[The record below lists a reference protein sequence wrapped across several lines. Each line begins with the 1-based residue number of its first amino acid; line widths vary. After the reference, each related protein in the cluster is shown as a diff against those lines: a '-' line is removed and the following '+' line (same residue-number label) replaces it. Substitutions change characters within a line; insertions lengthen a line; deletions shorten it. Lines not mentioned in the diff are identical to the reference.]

1 MSRLEW
7 ILGILL
13 GVLLIVTLIMAAIL
27 VGSRESAAPAV
38 TDTALQ
44 AYAIAQPV
52 AQAWAGDAA
61 LVTMMGSQSV
71 EPGAPLI
78 VASWSLIFYSQ
89 SGQATALIS
98 VVGDRAT
105 LVSTRSNSPQRR
117 PGDLEQWTVSS
128 QAVIEQTLQA
138 GGQEFIRQEG
148 ASNLSLL
155 LNVEEQVVWKST
167 LSAPETGKTLSLWI
181 DAHQGELLDI
191 RQSQ

>member
-27 VGSRESAAPAV
+27 VGSRGTAPPAV
-38 TDTALQ
+38 TDTARQ
-44 AYAIAQPV
+44 AYTIAEPV
-52 AQAWAGDAA
+52 AKAWAGDAA
-61 LVTMMGSQSV
+61 LVTMMGSQAV
-71 EPGAPLI
+71 EPGAPLV
-78 VASWSLIFYSQ
+78 VASWSLIFYSP
-89 SGQATALIS
+89 SSQATALIS
-98 VVGDRAT
+98 VVGDQAT
-105 LVSTRSNSPQRR
+105 VISTRRNSPQRR
-117 PGDLEQWTVSS
+117 PGNIEAWTLSS

-138 GGQEFIRQEG
+138 GGQDFIRQEG
-148 ASNLSLL
+148 ATSLSLL

-167 LSAPETGKTLSLWI
+167 LAAPETGKTLSLWI

>member
-13 GVLLIVTLIMAAIL
+13 GILLIVTLIMAAIL

-38 TDTALQ
+38 TDTARQ

-78 VASWSLIFYSQ
+78 VASWSLIFYSP

-105 LVSTRSNSPQRR
+105 LVSTRRNSPQRQ

-138 GGQEFIRQEG
+138 GGQDFVRQEG
-148 ASNLSLL
+148 ATNLSLL